1 MIEQG
6 NSPPDGPP
14 TAGTV
19 DAGQAALLILGD
31 RANLLIVRESFRRAR
46 RYQDF
51 KERLG
56 MSDAV
61 LASRLRDLVDLGV
74 LRTEQYLKR
83 PPRFEYRLTDCG
95 IDFWK
100 TAIGIWSW
108 ERRWGRRTRSPLPE
122 LIHLDGGHQATVE
135 FGCGGCSTS
144 GVTARELTVDV
155 QRAVQA
161 VANTPLRRYRRASW
175 KPAASID
182 LFSEIDPLLGD
193 RWMVATLA
201 ATMVGVDRF
210 ADLQR
215 ALQISPALLSKRL
228 AELVQHDV
236 LERAMVA
243 DGGHHHHYRLLPKGL
258 DLMPILLA
266 NFAWANRWF
275 PTDGDTTVAIIIT
288 HAACGDELV
297 PAWFCS
303 QCGKE
308 FDRSTMTF
316 DISPPSRPSRS
327 GHHPEADGS
336 YSR

>member
-14 TAGTV
+14 TAGAV
-19 DAGQAALLILGD
+19 DAGRASLLILGD
-31 RANLLIVRESFRRAR
+31 RANLLIVRESFRQAR

-122 LIHLDGGHQATVE
+122 LTHLDGGHQATVE

-144 GVTARELTVDV
+144 GVTARDLIVDV
-155 QRAVQA
+155 RRAVQA
-161 VANTPLRRYRRASW
+161 VANAPLRRYRRASW

-215 ALQISPALLSKRL
+215 ALQISPPLLSKRL

-236 LERAMVA
+236 LERVMVA

-258 DLMPILLA
+258 DLIPILLA

-275 PTDGDTTVAIIIT
+275 PADGDTVATIIIT

-308 FDRSTMTF
+308 LDRSTMTF
-316 DISPPSRPSRS
+316 DISPP
-327 GHHPEADGS
+327 
-336 YSR
+336 